1 MLKPMAREISHS
13 IVKFTFPLEL
23 QVVYYT
29 TNSDTNLKLNS
40 DKNVNIHITKNIARI
55 ANAIQVTV

>member
-40 DKNVNIHITKNIARI
+40 DINVNIHSQQNSP
-55 ANAIQVTV
+55 N